1 MSKKIKH
8 AIVYVILIV
17 VICLLF
23 IALFDWIVGPLIVLG
38 VTLGLANSLIYLCLL
53 IGLVI
58 ITWFIGLAVEKLI
71 DWLLKE

>member
-1 MSKKIKH
+1 
-8 AIVYVILIV
+8 
-17 VICLLF
+17 
-23 IALFDWIVGPLIVLG
+23 VLG

>member
-1 MSKKIKH
+1 MKKKIKH
-8 AIVYVILIV
+8 AIAYIILIA

-23 IALFDWIVGPLIVLG
+23 IAFFDWIVGPLIVLG